1 MRAVVDTNVFISG
14 LMLPQSTP
22 GRVIAAWRTGHFHLV
37 LSEPIM
43 DEIGAVLSYPKIR
56 NRLGWNDDT
65 ISRYLTLLRFE
76 AEIADIQGAQAH
88 VPRDTKDNMVLATL
102 LASKA
107 ECLVT
112 GDLDLLT
119 LSDTYPICTP
129 ADFIKR
135 IF

>member
-14 LMLPQSTP
+14 LMLSQSTP

-37 LSEPIM
+37 LSEPIL

-56 NRLGWNDDT
+56 KRLGWNNDT

-76 AEIADIQGAQAH
+76 AEIADIQGVPAH
-88 VPRDTKDNMVLATL
+88 VPRDAKDNMVLATL
-102 LASKA
+102 LASEA
-107 ECLVT
+107 NCLVT

-119 LSDTYPICTP
+119 LAELHPICTP
-129 ADFIKR
+129 ADFLKR

>member
-14 LMLPQSTP
+14 LMLSQSTP

-37 LSEPIM
+37 LSEPM
-43 DEIGAVLSYPKIR
+43 LDEIGAVLSYPKIR
-56 NRLGWNDDT
+56 KRLGWNDDT

-76 AEIADIQGAQAH
+76 AEIADIQQTQAH
-88 VPRDTKDNMVLATL
+88 VPRDAKDNMVLATL
-102 LASKA
+102 LASEA
-107 ECLVT
+107 NCLVT